1 MRIEPSRPAPMRLPS
16 SSLSQVSEDY
26 AAIPPWMSTGRWL
39 VSLRGR
45 LTIAFLLIASIP
57 IVVLGLAG
65 SYFIERTVT
74 NSELAALQANTGSHV
89 KRLNRL
95 IARNSERLEQI
106 ALSSQVQTH
115 LRFFTS
121 TRSIL
126 SLSYL
131 EQLLL
136 EQAAASPEVET
147 ISITDTSGMIVA
159 SSDVEMLGERTS
171 VDLTDR
177 IVVVPPHAHA
187 SSDQHDEFLSP
198 EIRGIS
204 EIKFD
209 GRIIGYV
216 TIVANGNELMEIANS
231 LNGLGSTGEILLL
244 TRSTDGNL
252 EYLTPLR
259 LDSRA
264 IFSSDVQRFDP
275 DGLEYLPFTGV
286 KGSDSNIKDYRGE
299 DVFATWDLIEDADIG
314 IITKQD
320 RREVLAPVREAR
332 NFIIVFSI
340 ILGALVVVAALAA
353 SRTLTNPLNNLT
365 SVVALFSRGD
375 HTQRVESLGH
385 DEFGQLGMA
394 FNEMAGQLERSNA
407 DLEQQVRSRTEELQ
421 RSNNDLEQFAYVASH
436 DLQEPLR
443 MVASYTQ
450 LLGRRYKGQLDESAD
465 EFIGYAV
472 DGAHRMQ
479 VLINDLLGY
488 SRVGTHGGEFV
499 QFEMNEAV
507 DDVRSMLSTVI
518 DESKATIRVGSL
530 PSIVADRGQMS
541 SLLQNLVS
549 NAIKYRAESAPEIE
563 IKAIRSAGGW
573 QFSVADNGIG
583 IDPQFSDRIFTI
595 FQRLHTK
602 EEFEGTGIGLAIAKR
617 IVQRRGGEIW
627 IRSELGKGS
636 TFFFTIPD
644 NIPGG
649 VV

>member
-1 MRIEPSRPAPMRLPS
+1 MSLPS
-16 SSLSQVSEDY
+16 SSLSQVSDIY
-26 AAIPPWMSTGRWL
+26 VPSAPWMSTSRWL
-39 VSLRGR
+39 GSLRGR

-57 IVVLGLAG
+57 ILVIGLTG
-65 SYFIERTVT
+65 SYFIERIVT
-74 NSELAALQANTGSHV
+74 QSEIDTLQANTDSHV
-89 KRLNRL
+89 ERLNRL
-95 IARNSERLEQI
+95 IARNNERLEQI
-106 ALSSQVQTH
+106 ALSSQVQTN
-115 LRFFTS
+115 LRFYNAA
-121 TRSIL
+121 RNAENRLIL
-126 SLSYL
+126 D
-131 EQLLL
+131 QLLVDH
-136 EQAAASPEVET
+136 AAAAPDIELIT
-147 ISITDTSGMIVA
+147 ISDMSGTIVA
-159 SSDVEMLGERTS
+159 ASDPRMVGEFTANRS
-171 VDLTDR
+171 LHRIAIEPPIEDGGDL
-177 IVVVPPHAHA
+177 HADGSIHP
-187 SSDQHDEFLSP
+187 DV
-198 EIRGIS
+198 RGTS

-216 TIVANGNELMEIANS
+216 TIVSAGNELMEIANS
-231 LNGLGSTGEILLL
+231 FSGLGSTGEILLL
-244 TRSTDGNL
+244 TRSSVGTP

-264 IFSSDVQRFDP
+264 IFSADAYGSNVDV
-275 DGLEYLPFTGV
+275 LENLPFDAPR
-286 KGSDSNIKDYRGE
+286 GSSSNIRDYRGVE
-299 DVFATWDLIEDADIG
+299 VFATWDLIEDADIG

-332 NFIIVFSI
+332 NFLIVFAFALTS
-340 ILGALVVVAALAA
+340 LVVIAALAA
-353 SRTLTNPLNNLT
+353 SRTLTNPLSNLT
-365 SVVALFSRGD
+365 SVVELFSRGD
-375 HTQRVESLGH
+375 HTQRVDSLGS
-385 DEFGQLGMA
+385 DEFGQLGVA

-421 RSNNDLEQFAYVASH
+421 RSNQDLEQFAYVASH

-488 SRVGTHGGEFV
+488 SRVGTHGGDFV

-507 DDVRSMLSTVI
+507 DDVRSMLATVI
-518 DESKATIRVGSL
+518 DESKATISVGSL
-530 PSIVADRGQMS
+530 PSVVADRGQMS
-541 SLLQNLVS
+541 SLLQNLIS
-549 NAIKYRAESAPEIE
+549 NAIKYRGESAPIIEIE
-563 IKAIRSAGGW
+563 AIRSAGGW

-602 EEFEGTGIGLAIAKR
+602 EEFEGTGIGLAVAKR

-627 IRSELGKGS
+627 IRSEPGKGS

-644 NIPGG
+644 AIPGG
-649 VV
+649 NHEH